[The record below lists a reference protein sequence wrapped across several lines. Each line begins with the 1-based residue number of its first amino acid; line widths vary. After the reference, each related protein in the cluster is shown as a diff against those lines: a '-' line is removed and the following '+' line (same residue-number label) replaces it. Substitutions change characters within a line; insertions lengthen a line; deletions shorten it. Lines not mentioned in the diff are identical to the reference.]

1 MSCFA
6 LMHSFFIIGDLQT
19 HEVASEGVPRLQ
31 GDHLRA
37 RGRGPGGGRHQHQEA
52 DGHRWVRGP
61 GASNTLAS

>member
-6 LMHSFFIIGDLQT
+6 LMHSFYIIGDLQT

-52 DGHRWVRGP
+52 DGHR
-61 GASNTLAS
+61 